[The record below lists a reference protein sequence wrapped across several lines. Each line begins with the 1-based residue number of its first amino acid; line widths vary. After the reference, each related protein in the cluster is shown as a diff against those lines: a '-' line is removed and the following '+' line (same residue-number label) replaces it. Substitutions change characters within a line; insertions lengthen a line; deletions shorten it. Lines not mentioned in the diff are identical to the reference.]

1 MVRRPPRTTRTD
13 TLFPYTTLFRSP
25 RDHALRLALA
35 KAQAVARGPDEI
47 VLAGDTCVGAGR
59 RILPKADT
67 PELVRQCLEL
77 LSGRRHDVWS
87 AVAVIDG
94 SGRLRRRNVR
104 SVVAFKQREPA
115 DIDAYLESGHGGGK
129 ARSEEPR
136 GGQEGCRTCR
146 SRCPP

>member
-1 MVRRPPRTTRTD
+1 MRISDWSSDVCSSD
-13 TLFPYTTLFRSP
+13 LLP

-59 RILPKADT
+59 CILPKADT
-67 PELVRQCLEL
+67 PEMVRQCLEL

-94 SGRLRRRNVR
+94 SGRLRSRNVR
-104 SVVAFKQREPA
+104 SLVALNKLQLA
-115 DIDAYLESGHGGGK
+115 DVDAYLESVVGVGQ
-129 ARSEEPR
+129 A
-136 GGQEGCRTCR
+136 GGQALQDIGRGPR
-146 SRCPP
+146 RDSVCP